1 MITANKPD
9 WVNQLEF
16 RRHRLGM
23 SKSAVAKR
31 ARVAPATVERILSG
45 REESPRISNLGAIA
59 AALGVQVNLGAITS
73 VTELQS
79 AHEFRRAQAVKKASR
94 IVGLVQGTMGLESQA
109 VEQGT
114 LNDMLEQTVSELLAG
129 SPRRLWDD

>member
-31 ARVAPATVERILSG
+31 ARVAPATLERILSG
-45 REESPRISNLGAIA
+45 RESSPRISNLGAIA
-59 AALGVQVNLGAITS
+59 AALGVQVNLGATTS

-129 SPRRLWDD
+129 PPRRLWDD

>member
-1 MITANKPD
+1 MIAANKPD

-31 ARVAPATVERILSG
+31 ARVAPATVERILAG

-59 AALGVQVNLGAITS
+59 AALGVQVNLGATTS

-129 SPRRLWDD
+129 PPRRLWDD

>member
-1 MITANKPD
+1 VISAKKPVWAD
-9 WVNQLEF
+9 HLEF

-23 SKSAVAKR
+23 SKKAVAKR
-31 ARVAPATVERILSG
+31 AQLASATVDRILSG
-45 REESPRISNLGAIA
+45 REESPRISNLAAIA
-59 AALGVQVNLGAITS
+59 AALGVQVNLGATTT

-79 AHEFRRAQAVKKASR
+79 AHEFRREQALKKAKR

-129 SPRRLWDD
+129 PPRRLWDD

>member
-1 MITANKPD
+1 MLAPNQTD
-9 WVNQLEF
+9 WPNQLEF
-16 RRHRLGM
+16 RRHRLRM

-59 AALGVQVNLGAITS
+59 AALGVQVNLGATTS

-79 AHEFRRAQAVKKASR
+79 VQDFRKEQAFKKASR
-94 IVGLVQGTMGLESQA
+94 IVRLVQGTMGLESQA
-109 VEQGT
+109 VDQST
-114 LNDMLEQTVSELLAG
+114 LNEMLEQTASELLAG
-129 SPRRLWDD
+129 PPRRLWDD

>member
-1 MITANKPD
+1 MITANRPD

-23 SKSAVAKR
+23 SKTAVAKR

-59 AALGVQVNLGAITS
+59 AALGVEVHLGPTIS
-73 VTELQS
+73 VKELQS
-79 AHEFRRAQAVKKASR
+79 AQEFRREQAEKKASR
-94 IVGLVQGTMGLESQA
+94 IVSLVQGTMGLESQA
-109 VEQGT
+109 
-114 LNDMLEQTVSELLAG
+114 
-129 SPRRLWDD
+129 

>member
-1 MITANKPD
+1 MIKANKPD
-9 WVNQLEF
+9 WVNQLQF

-31 ARVAPATVERILSG
+31 ARVAPATVERILAG
-45 REESPRISNLGAIA
+45 KEESPRISNLGAIA
-59 AALGVQVNLGAITS
+59 AALGVQVNLGATTS

-129 SPRRLWDD
+129 PPRRLWDD

>member
-79 AHEFRRAQAVKKASR
+79 AHEFRREQAVKKASR

>member
-1 MITANKPD
+1 MITAKKPD
-9 WVNQLEF
+9 WANQLEF

-23 SKSAVAKR
+23 SKRAVAKR
-31 ARVAPATVERILSG
+31 ARVASATVDRILSG
-45 REESPRISNLGAIA
+45 REASPRIANLAAIA
-59 AALGVQVNLGAITS
+59 AALGVQVNLGANMT

-79 AHEFRRAQAVKKASR
+79 AHEFRRAQALKKAAR

-109 VEQGT
+109 VEQNA

-129 SPRRLWDD
+129 PPRRLWDD